1 MPASIIIACLH
12 EEATIRACLERV
24 TRAVPDAEVLVVHGG
39 PDGTLEI
46 ARAMARDNPHIVPIR
61 NENDEGKG
69 HAIQVGIARATHEV
83 MCQWDADLQFPPE
96 DIPAVLAPI
105 MAGDADL
112 SIGSRFMRGSN
123 RSQYKFSF
131 FRVVGNWIVNA
142 WVSLMCG
149 RRMTDVTTGCKA
161 WTRTAI
167 DQIAFRDRKFVYEV
181 EIVVRAA
188 RLGLRIAQVPVHY
201 HNRQGGVSGHGS
213 GWREFK
219 SIVTCGAK
227 LLLCATR
234 IRLTT

>member
-1 MPASIIIACLH
+1 
-12 EEATIRACLERV
+12 
-24 TRAVPDAEVLVVHGG
+24 
-39 PDGTLEI
+39 
-46 ARAMARDNPHIVPIR
+46 
-61 NENDEGKG
+61 
-69 HAIQVGIARATHEV
+69 

-105 MAGDADL
+105 GAGDADL
-112 SIGSRFMRGSN
+112 SIGSRFMQGSD

-161 WTRTAI
+161 WSRAAI
-167 DQIAFRDRKFVYEV
+167 ARINFQDKRFVYEV
-181 EIVVRAA
+181 EIVARAA
-188 RLGLRIAQVPVHY
+188 RLGLRITQVPVHY

-234 IRLTT
+234 IRMGGGAHGTCD